1 MLNSVSDL
9 DDLCIGKV
17 IFPTCI
23 LEFDCRGKQFRR
35 KRVSNIIAFKKIDL
49 VIDFHQ
55 SSDNIEGS
63 SNLYSNQDQVQ
74 KGRK

>member
-1 MLNSVSDL
+1 MIKTTSTDIDMSSPLSMLNSVSDL

-35 KRVSNIIAFKKIDL
+35 KEFPIL
-49 VIDFHQ
+49 LM
-55 SSDNIEGS
+55 IEVNS
-63 SNLYSNQDQVQ
+63 
-74 KGRK
+74 